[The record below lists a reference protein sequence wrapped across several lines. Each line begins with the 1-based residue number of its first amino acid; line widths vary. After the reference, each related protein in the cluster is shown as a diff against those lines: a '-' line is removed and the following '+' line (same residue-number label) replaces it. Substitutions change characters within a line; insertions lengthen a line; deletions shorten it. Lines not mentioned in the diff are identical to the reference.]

1 MIVFYS
7 ILLIYSLLILSFRF
21 GFGKVKTSKAV
32 LEKPSTCF
40 SILIPFRNEE
50 KALPQLL
57 KSLNTINY
65 PSDLY
70 EIIFI
75 NDASEDNSV
84 SVIKNSIKNN
94 NYQLINNIRTSNSP
108 KKDALTHAIKQSK
121 YPWIITTDADC
132 VLPKNWLNS
141 FASFIQENEVKF
153 IAAPVAMQLEKGIWT
168 HFQTHDFLALQGIT
182 IGAFGLRSPFLC
194 NGANLCYKKTAFN
207 AVNGFEGNT
216 NLASGDDVFLLE
228 KMNKKFPKQ
237 TAYLKDEQAIVTTF
251 PVATFQDLKQQRI
264 RWASKA
270 NAYKNSLAIF
280 SGFTMLAMS
289 LSLVYSVLSFNL
301 ELFTLLFISKFL
313 IDLVLI
319 YPTDMFFKQENSLKT
334 LIWSSFVYPFFTL
347 YIGFLSLFKNYQ
359 WKGRK
364 LQ

>member
-1 MIVFYS
+1 M
-7 ILLIYSLLILSFRF
+7 LSFRF
-21 GFGKVKTSKAV
+21 GFKNVKTSAPD
-32 LEKPSTCF
+32 LEKPKTRF

-50 KALPQLL
+50 KALPRLL

-84 SVIKNSIKNN
+84 SIIRNSIKNN
-94 NYQLINNIRTSNSP
+94 NYQLLNNSRTSNSP
-108 KKDALTHAIKQSK
+108 KKDALTQAIKQSK
-121 YPWIITTDADC
+121 NPWIVTTDADC

-141 FASFIQENEVKF
+141 FASFIQKNEIKF
-153 IAAPVAMQLEKGIWT
+153 IAAPVAMQLEKGFWK
-168 HFQTHDFLALQGIT
+168 HFQTHDFLALQSIT
-182 IGAFGLRSPFLC
+182 IGAFGLKNSFLC
-194 NGANLCYKKTAFN
+194 NGANLCYEKTAFN
-207 AVNGFEGNT
+207 TVNGFEGNT

-228 KMNKKFPKQ
+228 KINKKFPKQ
-237 TAYLKDEQAIVTTF
+237 TAYLKDEQAIVITF

-264 RWASKA
+264 RWASKSS
-270 NAYKNSLAIF
+270 AYKNTLAIF

-289 LSLVYSVLSFNL
+289 LLLVYSLLSFKF

-313 IDLVLI
+313 VDLVLI
-319 YPTDMFFKQENSLKT
+319 YPTDMLFKQENSLK
-334 LIWSSFVYPFFTL
+334 LFFWSSLVYPFFTL